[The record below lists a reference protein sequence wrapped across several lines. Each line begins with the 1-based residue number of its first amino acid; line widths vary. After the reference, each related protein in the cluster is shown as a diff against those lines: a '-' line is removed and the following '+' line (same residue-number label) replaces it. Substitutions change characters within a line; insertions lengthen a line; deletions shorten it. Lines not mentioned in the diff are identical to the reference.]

1 MMLAAPFSSMFLLT
15 VVSALALT
23 ACASNGDPQ
32 QPGDVPD
39 LPEIAMGVEATVD
52 AREGM
57 HVLAVA
63 VHVNSGGFDL
73 HLDETRGEGERIL
86 VYLTLSSQPLKRFPD
101 PENR

>member
-1 MMLAAPFSSMFLLT
+1 
-15 VVSALALT
+15 
-23 ACASNGDPQ
+23 
-32 QPGDVPD
+32 
-39 LPEIAMGVEATVD
+39 MGVEATVD

-86 VYLTLSSQPLKRFPD
+86 VYLTLSSPGEDEIVTMALETKHATVALAEGRGPVHVYIKEKQRGQTYVQEPPYQLARIVT
-101 PENR
+101 RS